1 MNTSQNSTRTSLIGT
16 VPIKNK
22 RGGNEMSKITYEFY
36 SEKDAAAVAELMR
49 NNKFWIGKFDK
60 NLTGEKFVDYQRRKG
75 TIFGIVGKKND
86 KVVSYVAAYKTG
98 GQKVANKNQ
107 AFICALIIDQKYR
120 MSVFSITDMF
130 SLLIKELVNLGYN
143 DLICEV
149 AKDNYPSFYMMRKCG
164 FVIIDDQPTLYG
176 DYVLHNYLPGVIK
189 LADRIEYADSDALP
203 EIMQK
208 LDKKNLYRAE
218 EIIDDRFINI
228 DCKAKKE
235 EYSLY
240 IDTLSGNIAGVYM
253 KDAKFKLWPSD
264 KNFTAYKFDNFD
276 TTLKR
281 VTVELLSDDIVIET
295 REFEFDHFEIQVPD
309 GTDKISFHIEG
320 DVDKYTFFVDEM
332 RKQGQYK
339 FEQNIIKLNDFG
351 LEEKS
356 AFLACAVNE
365 NQTAVFKE
373 MWPHICAPYIEGIF
387 IPNYE
392 KNISIEPIGDNKI
405 IVTEKREDYILT
417 REYKSLGK
425 RIEISTKAK
434 LLSKKLVQPMFQFAL
449 YDLSYDMNILL
460 DNKTVANRKFDPED
474 GHCVT
479 EEMIFLD
486 FLKNDYSERYFKQID
501 ITFDSIP
508 NTLYRIK
515 TDKLAKCF
523 CQMNYLGIEYNRKI
537 FKGKNEIDFGI
548 ITIESID
555 V

>member
-1 MNTSQNSTRTSLIGT
+1 
-16 VPIKNK
+16 
-22 RGGNEMSKITYEFY
+22 MSKITYEFY

-49 NNKFWIGKFDK
+49 NNKFWIGKFDE

-164 FVIIDDQPTLYG
+164 FVIIDEQPTLYG

-203 EIMQK
+203 EIIQK

-218 EIIDDRFINI
+218 EIIDNRFINI

-240 IDTLSGNIAGVYM
+240 IDTLSGNIASVHM
-253 KDAKFKLWPSD
+253 RDANFKIWPCD
-264 KNFTAYKFDNFD
+264 RNLTGYTFDNFD
-276 TTLKR
+276 TVPKA
-281 VTVELLSDDIVIET
+281 VTVEFLRKDVVTKTQKFET
-295 REFEFDHFEIQVPD
+295 EHFEIQLTD
-309 GTDKISFHIEG
+309 DIDKISFYVEG
-320 DVDKYTFFVDEM
+320 DVDKYTFFVEEM
-332 RKQGQYK
+332 REQGRYK
-339 FEQNIIKLNDFG
+339 FEQTTIKLNDFEI
-351 LEEKS
+351 EEKS
-356 AFLACAVNE
+356 AFLTCAKDDK
-365 NQTAVFKE
+365 QFALFKE

-387 IPNYE
+387 IPNYK
-392 KNISIEPIGDNKI
+392 KNISIEPIGDNRI
-405 IVTEKREDYILT
+405 VVTEKTEDYVLT
-417 REYKSLGK
+417 REYKSFGK
-425 RIEISTKAK
+425 RVEISTKAK
-434 LLSKKLVQPMFQFAL
+434 MLSKKQVQPMFQFAL
-449 YDLSYDMNILL
+449 YDLSYNMDILL
-460 DNKTVANRKFDPED
+460 DDKSVANRKYDPED

-479 EEMIFLD
+479 EEMIFLN
-486 FLKNDYSERYFKQID
+486 FLQHDYSNKYFKQID
-501 ITFDSIP
+501 ISFDSMP
-508 NTLYRIK
+508 KTVYRIK
-515 TDKLAKCF
+515 TNKLAKCF
-523 CQMNYLGIEYNRKI
+523 CQLNYLGIEYNRKI
-537 FKGKNEIDFGI
+537 YKGKNEIDFGT
-548 ITIESID
+548 ITIERID
-555 V
+555 N

>member
-1 MNTSQNSTRTSLIGT
+1 MNTSQNLTRMSLIGKT
-16 VPIKNK
+16 QIKNEC
-22 RGGNEMSKITYEFY
+22 GGNIMSKITYEFY
-36 SEKDAAAVAELMR
+36 SEKDATAVAELMKS
-49 NNKFWIGKFDK
+49 NKFWIGKFDK
-60 NLTGEKFVDYQRRKG
+60 NLTGEKFIDYQRRKG

-164 FVIIDDQPTLYG
+164 FVIIDEEPTLYG

-208 LDKKNLYRAE
+208 LDKKNLYRVE
-218 EIIDDRFINI
+218 EIIDNRFINI

-240 IDTLSGNIAGVYM
+240 IDILSGNIAGVYM
-253 KDAKFKLWPSD
+253 RDANFKIWPCDRDLSS
-264 KNFTAYKFDNFD
+264 YVFDNFD
-276 TTLKR
+276 TVSKT
-281 VTVELLSDDIVIET
+281 VTVESLCKDAIVET
-295 REFEFDHFEIQVPD
+295 KTFETEHFEVQIPEGV
-309 GTDKISFHIEG
+309 DKISFQVEG
-320 DVDKYTFFVDEM
+320 DVDKYTFFVNEM
-332 RKQGQYK
+332 REQGRYK
-339 FEQNIIKLNDFG
+339 FEQTSINLKSFDF
-351 LEEKS
+351 EEKS
-356 AFLACAVNE
+356 AFLTCATNE
-365 NQTAVFKE
+365 TQFALFKE

-392 KNISIEPIGDNKI
+392 KNVSTELIGDNRI
-405 IVTEKREDYILT
+405 IVTEKTEDFILT
-417 REYKSLGK
+417 REYISFGK
-425 RIEISTKAK
+425 KIEISTKAK
-434 LLSKKLVQPMFQFAL
+434 MLSKKQAQPMFQFAL
-449 YDLSYDMNILL
+449 YDLSYKMDILL
-460 DNKTVANRKFDPED
+460 DDKSVANRKYDSED

-479 EEMIFLD
+479 EEMIFLN
-486 FLKNDYSERYFKQID
+486 FLQHNYSNKYFKQID
-501 ITFDSIP
+501 ISFDCMPKTIF
-508 NTLYRIK
+508 RIR

-523 CQMNYLGIEYNRKI
+523 CQLNYLGIEYNKKVY
-537 FKGKNEIDFGI
+537 KGKAEIDFGK
-548 ITIESID
+548 ITIERIN
-555 V
+555 